1 MEEKIVLTE
10 KEKKHA
16 YNQIYKNFWN
26 IIYYSG
32 VIGQVEMDM
41 LKNLIVNYFGIK
53 HDFAVPVEFV
63 EGITSNGY
71 YLKLEQRIDVNTKL
85 TRASKDAVASLENI
99 DKLLTNLHHEF
110 SHFQDHMENEL
121 RQSGRTFIAG
131 KWRSLLRILESAGC
145 SNSSVYD
152 VCKTFYEVSRSEVFA
167 RQKSFIEALGFVNN
181 VEKFAFETLSTL
193 KIKNIISIKTKFLE
207 AEQSE
212 TLDVVA
218 ATISE
223 DYPDAQLVQVNSVG
237 PLLGKQ
243 LFVKSMIAVAIAL
256 FVIVI
261 YLTVR
266 FKLDFAIVALLALSH
281 DVIFVMGFFSILG
294 LFCGVTVDSLFIT
307 AILTVLGYSVNNTIV
322 VFDRV
327 RENLKF
333 YSKKATYDEIV
344 NISVNQTLTRSIN
357 TSLTTLLTLG
367 ALYFLG
373 GVTTK
378 DFVLVMIIGV
388 VVGTYSSIFFANSAI
403 SFWNH
408 IQESKRNRAN
418 ELTV

>member
-1 MEEKIVLTE
+1 M
-10 KEKKHA
+10 KEKVVLNESKKKDA

-32 VIGQVEMDM
+32 VIGQGEMDM
-41 LKNLIVNYFGIK
+41 LKTLIVNYFGIK

-193 KIKNIISIKTKFLE
+193 KIKNIISKK
-207 AEQSE
+207 
-212 TLDVVA
+212 
-218 ATISE
+218 
-223 DYPDAQLVQVNSVG
+223 DYELNFEKC
-237 PLLGKQ
+237 L
-243 LFVKSMIAVAIAL
+243 I
-256 FVIVI
+256 
-261 YLTVR
+261 
-266 FKLDFAIVALLALSH
+266 
-281 DVIFVMGFFSILG
+281 
-294 LFCGVTVDSLFIT
+294 
-307 AILTVLGYSVNNTIV
+307 
-322 VFDRV
+322 
-327 RENLKF
+327 
-333 YSKKATYDEIV
+333 
-344 NISVNQTLTRSIN
+344 QTLTEEDYNFLHGLEVLRIIKTSIQN
-357 TSLTTLLTLG
+357 KQQKEAEILRFYKLKK
-367 ALYFLG
+367 AYFLPDL
-373 GVTTK
+373 K
-378 DFVLVMIIGV
+378 MIFEVFIKLRL
-388 VVGTYSSIFFANSAI
+388 A
-403 SFWNH
+403 
-408 IQESKRNRAN
+408 
-418 ELTV
+418 

>member
-32 VIGQVEMDM
+32 VIGQGEMDM

-193 KIKNIISIKTKFLE
+193 KIKNIISKKDYDLNFEKCLIQTLTEEDYNFLHGLEVLRIIKTSIQNKQQKE
-207 AEQSE
+207 AEILRFYKLKKAYFLPDLKMIFEEEALQFFDKASKGIR
-212 TLDVVA
+212 LKGFVVDD
-218 ATISE
+218 IQNILE
-223 DYPDAQLVQVNSVG
+223 IDGFYDE
-237 PLLGKQ
+237 K
-243 LFVKSMIAVAIAL
+243 IAHSL
-256 FVIVI
+256 
-261 YLTVR
+261 YE
-266 FKLDFAIVALLALSH
+266 FAKENNNL
-281 DVIFVMGFFSILG
+281 SILG
-294 LFCGVTVDSLFIT
+294 RLAQNSNFPMSEQERLKYKEVKTKEKNPIEKLDVIKGYT
-307 AILTVLGYSVNNTIV
+307 AYKTRKLKQNNM
-322 VFDRV
+322 
-327 RENLKF
+327 EK
-333 YSKKATYDEIV
+333 
-344 NISVNQTLTRSIN
+344 Q
-357 TSLTTLLTLG
+357 
-367 ALYFLG
+367 
-373 GVTTK
+373 
-378 DFVLVMIIGV
+378 
-388 VVGTYSSIFFANSAI
+388 
-403 SFWNH
+403 
-408 IQESKRNRAN
+408 
-418 ELTV
+418 